1 MVKFIFEV
9 SEDFIHEKAGVE
21 SIEQTAGKDGGN
33 VIKALVQLV
42 AMGDIERKLKEGRTE
57 FIISRDNLKDNDA
70 AKLYDNTLCD
80 VAFLAHFAEEK
91 KDAVQ
96 EGK

>member
-9 SEDFIHEKAGVE
+9 SEDLIHEKAGVE
-21 SIEQTAGKDGGN
+21 SLEQTAGKDGGN
-33 VIKALVQLV
+33 AIKALVQLV
-42 AMGDIERKLKEGRTE
+42 AMADIEQKLKEGRTE
-57 FIISRDNLKDNDA
+57 FIISRDNLVDDA
-70 AKLYDNTLCD
+70 AKLYDDTLRN
-80 VAFLAHFAEEK
+80 VAFLTHFAEEK

>member
-9 SEDFIHEKAGVE
+9 SEDLIHEKAQVE
-21 SIEQTAGKDGGN
+21 NIEQTAGKDGGN
-33 VIKALVQLV
+33 AIKALVQLV
-42 AMGDIERKLKEGRTE
+42 SMADIERKLKEGRTE
-57 FIISRDNLKDNDA
+57 FIISRDNLKDDA
-70 AKLYDNTLCD
+70 AKLYDDTLCN
-80 VAFLAHFAEEK
+80 VAFLTHFAEEK